1 MKALII
7 YFTGTYNTKYLV
19 EKIKERIKKEELGES
34 LLFQLMVSLIQFL

>member
-19 EKIKERIKKEELGES
+19 EKIKERFQKEELGEITT
-34 LLFQLMVSLIQFL
+34 F